1 MAVKCGGWPGLRI
14 STLHAAVGCG
24 APLMGCEA
32 EQVQAGE
39 FDDSPQVPEIDS
51 RLCSAISMDS
61 TANSTSFWHDDT
73 SWLQMFGNMK
83 DILRDLVVY
92 KDGVNLP
99 CARPQIYDEMIPSQP
114 KWFSSCG
121 MERPKLTVSATKPG
135 RKSKAGQTAGE
146 CWTPTVCPSS
156 STPHGCSLTS
166 TAKNSPRAADGSE
179 RGQGV
184 AIPQAASYP
193 FHSRDLTF
201 GAHTR
206 TGTKLNIP
214 DWQNQDRFLVLPL
227 GPQRALVAVFDGH
240 GLWGHR
246 VASRVREV
254 FLERAPCLVPH
265 APAFLTDEVARIALV
280 RLFALADEVLSH
292 EVDGSGRPLA
302 EFSGTTTTV
311 ALIDV
316 VSSKVA
322 IAHVGDSALML
333 IAGETIFYRTLDHI
347 VDAEAEQRVLASGG
361 EVQEFTVSGIT
372 ARRVC
377 MRGKQFPGLA
387 MSRALGDLVARDLG
401 VSSQPEV
408 RVGVP
413 FPPGSQLVVASD
425 GVWETMPAEDA
436 ARCISSNRDPQVAAL
451 SLVEAAR
458 SLWPEEGNIDDI
470 TAVVVAAPSVCAS
483 AI

>member
-1 MAVKCGGWPGLRI
+1 MDCSGRVQG
-14 STLHAAVGCG
+14 AAT
-24 APLMGCEA
+24 P
-32 EQVQAGE
+32 
-39 FDDSPQVPEIDS
+39 
-51 RLCSAISMDS
+51 
-61 TANSTSFWHDDT
+61 
-73 SWLQMFGNMK
+73 
-83 DILRDLVVY
+83 
-92 KDGVNLP
+92 
-99 CARPQIYDEMIPSQP
+99 
-114 KWFSSCG
+114 
-121 MERPKLTVSATKPG
+121 
-135 RKSKAGQTAGE
+135 QTA
-146 CWTPTVCPSS
+146 S
-156 STPHGCSLTS
+156 H
-166 TAKNSPRAADGSE
+166 
-179 RGQGV
+179 
-184 AIPQAASYP
+184 P

-206 TGTKLNIP
+206 TGTKLNIA

-240 GLWGHR
+240 GLWGHH
-246 VASRVREV
+246 VAARVREV
-254 FLERAPCLVPH
+254 FLERAPCLVPR
-265 APAFLTDEVARIALV
+265 APAFLTDEVARSALM
-280 RLFALADEVLSH
+280 RLFALADEVLSR
-292 EVDGSGRPLA
+292 EVDGNGRPLA

-311 ALIDV
+311 ALIDA
-316 VSSKVA
+316 SAGKVA

-347 VDAEAEQRVLASGG
+347 VDAEAEQRVLAAGG

-377 MRGKQFPGLA
+377 MRGSQFPGLA

-401 VSSQPEV
+401 VLSQPEV

-436 ARCISSNRDPQVAAL
+436 ARCLASNRDPQVAAL

-458 SLWPEEGNIDDI
+458 SLWPEGGNIDDI